1 MLDQLFTCKPL
12 LATAYWRSSHK
23 GDLVNVLTKK
33 DVSFSRS
40 PETSL
45 ISSAKTSLMKSSW
58 WDKETEVTNW
68 PSSKTEVSN
77 NYSGNWHPT
86 PTYVSTPK
94 RYKKKLTT
102 YPKSASLQKP
112 PCMRSPRQT
121 RPSLGMPGWLR
132 TRWHGSSLK
141 WHFPSLTDPAPG
153 SSLVSVAPV
162 TPHIIYL

>member
-1 MLDQLFTCKPL
+1 MLDQLFTCKLL

-33 DVSFSRS
+33 GVSFSRS

-45 ISSAKTSLMKSSW
+45 ISSAKTSLMESSW
-58 WDKETEVTNW
+58 WDKETEVTNR

-102 YPKSASLQKP
+102 TQNQLLCKSFPVWDLPDRRDPHWECLADSG
-112 PCMRSPRQT
+112 
-121 RPSLGMPGWLR
+121 LGDMDHLWSD
-132 TRWHGSSLK
+132 TFHRWPTLLLGAVWWVLHQ
-141 WHFPSLTDPAPG
+141 WHFT
-153 SSLVSVAPV
+153 
-162 TPHIIYL
+162 